1 VSERGARLGRLE
13 PLLGERELDMLLVTG
28 PANLRYLTGYTGSNG
43 LAAVG
48 AAGDRLFMT
57 DFRYATQI
65 AEEVDAAFQREIV
78 TTDLLEEFARAVERF
93 VGERPLR
100 LGFDDDHLT
109 VRRAETLRER
119 VPAGVELVAAGGL
132 VEELRS
138 VKDADELRLIRAAA
152 ALVDDV
158 LAWLAERGLA
168 GRTERDVA
176 IDIETELRRR
186 GATAPSFPTIVAG
199 GAYGALPHATP
210 RDVAIEGDTL
220 VVVDLGAELDGY
232 CSDCTRTFA
241 TGEPQTDQREIYE
254 LVLRAQQAGLEAV
267 RAGAAGRE
275 VDAVARAV
283 IEEAGYGEQFGH
295 GLGHGVGIE
304 VHEAPRLSRTGGERP
319 LAAGNVV
326 TVEPGI
332 YLPERFGV
340 RIEDLV
346 AVTDDGCEVLSAFP
360 KQLLSVG

>member
-1 VSERGARLGRLE
+1 MLA
-13 PLLGERELDMLLVTG
+13 ERELDMLLVTA

-48 AAGDRLFMT
+48 PAGDPLFLT

-65 AEEVDAAFQREIV
+65 AEELDAAFQPEIV
-78 TTDLLEEFARAVERF
+78 STDLLEEFARRLDRF
-93 VGERPLR
+93 AGDGPLR
-100 LGFDDDHLT
+100 VGFEDHHLT
-109 VRRAETLRER
+109 VRRAETLREHA
-119 VPAGVELVAAGGL
+119 PAGVELVAAGSL
-132 VEELRS
+132 VEELRI
-138 VKDADELRLIRAAA
+138 VKDAEELRRIRAAA

-186 GATAPSFPTIVAG
+186 GATRPSFETIVAG
-199 GAYGALPHATP
+199 GAHGALPHATP
-210 RDVAIEGDTL
+210 RDVAIERDTL

-241 TGEPQTDQREIYE
+241 TGEPPSDQHEVYE
-254 LVLRAQQAGLEAV
+254 LVLRAQEAGLEAV
-267 RAGAAGRE
+267 RPGPTGRD
-275 VDAVARAV
+275 VDAAARGV
-283 IEEAGYGEQFGH
+283 IEGAGYGEQFGH

-304 VHEAPRLSRTGGERP
+304 VHEAPRLSRTGGDRP

-326 TVEPGI
+326 TVEPGV
-332 YLPERFGV
+332 YLPDRFGV

-346 AVTDDGCEVLSAFP
+346 AVTDDGREVLSRFP
-360 KQLLSVG
+360 KRLFNVG